1 MNLTRVFAPVA
12 GAFLLV
18 LTQPSLAED
27 PFHITFE
34 QSNIT
39 SADGIVSGL
48 VVFNI
53 VNASGGDVTN
63 LVVSVDGQN
72 HITYANQPVVV
83 PALGA
88 GEATQFIEQ
97 FSAPEQVAAPEAEAI
112 LKVEYLDAA
121 GEEQLVYV
129 NGTLVQ

>member
-1 MNLTRVFAPVA
+1 MKLKRVLAPVA

-18 LTQPSLAED
+18 LTQHTLAED

-34 QSNIT
+34 QSNVSST
-39 SADGIVSGL
+39 DGIVSGL

-63 LVVSVDGQN
+63 LVANVDGQN
-72 HITYANQPVVV
+72 HITYGNQPVVV

-88 GEATQFIEQ
+88 GEAVQFVEQ
-97 FSAPEQVAAPEAEAI
+97 FSAPGEVAAPEAEAI
-112 LKVEYLDAA
+112 LKVEFIDAA
-121 GEEQLVYV
+121 SEQQTVYV

>member
-1 MNLTRVFAPVA
+1 MGLKRVFASVA
-12 GAFLLV
+12 GAFLL
-18 LTQPSLAED
+18 LTTQPSLAED

-34 QSNIT
+34 QSNVS

-63 LVVSVDGQN
+63 LVVSVDGPN
-72 HITYANQPVVV
+72 HITYGSQPVVV

-88 GEATQFIEQ
+88 GEATQFVEQ
-97 FSAPEQVAAPEAEAI
+97 FSAPGEVAAPEAEAI
-112 LKVEYLDAA
+112 LKVEYQDAA
-121 GEEQLVYV
+121 SAQRTVYV

>member
-1 MNLTRVFAPVA
+1 MKMKRVLAPVA

-18 LTQPSLAED
+18 VTQHSLAED

-34 QSNIT
+34 QSDVSST
-39 SADGIVSGL
+39 DGIVTGF

-72 HITYANQPVVV
+72 HITYGNQPVIVTT
-83 PALGA
+83 LGA
-88 GEATQFIEQ
+88 GEATQFVER
-97 FSAPEQVAAPEAEAI
+97 FSAPGEIADPEEQAA
-112 LKVEYLDAA
+112 LKVEYLDVAN
-121 GEEQLVYV
+121 EQQTVFV
-129 NGTLVQ
+129 NGILVH

>member
-1 MNLTRVFAPVA
+1 MI
-12 GAFLLV
+12 
-18 LTQPSLAED
+18 TQPSLAED

-34 QSNIT
+34 QSDI
-39 SADGIVSGL
+39 SSVDGIVSGL

-63 LVVSVDGQN
+63 LVASVDGPN
-72 HITYANQPVVV
+72 HITYGSQPVVV

-88 GEATQFIEQ
+88 GEAAQFVEQ
-97 FSAPEQVAAPEAEAI
+97 FSTPGEPAAPEAEAV

-121 GEEQLVYV
+121 GEPQTVYV